1 MNCQLIVLIGLL
13 ICLITITILPEPKEG
28 FESTCKENNSS
39 GCAGN
44 NIKSDGVVDFTK
56 FGYQPSNVTNDDVT
70 ITLPKHKCDNSMHNN
85 LYCKFC
91 YYDENGKWSCDQCRK
106 NVEKKD
112 DKFQSRYLRA
122 MEAIDKIRKAH
133 DKGEITDYTYHTLF
147 TRWLKVYH
155 DVTLLPEDKVEQ
167 LYCSSYLSII
177 DSAEDKTVFEDFIY
191 NTWPSKCAARIPS
204 ILYGEI
210 DNVTDVSDPSNK
222 NQNLNS
228 PDLVSIE
235 NLLNDINNNSKKHE
249 KKTANIDDIR
259 DQWNRMWHKDK
270 VSGLHKG
277 RQADG

>member
-1 MNCQLIVLIGLL
+1 MNCQLVVLIGLL
-13 ICLITITILPEPKEG
+13 LCLIIVVITPENKET
-28 FESTCKENNSS
+28 FNSKCNSDDSS
-39 GCAGN
+39 GCGTN
-44 NIKSDGVVDFTK
+44 NTKSEGVTDFTE
-56 FGYQPSNVTNDDVT
+56 FGYQPSHVINDDVT
-70 ITLPKHKCDNSMHNN
+70 ITLPKHKCDNSMHND

-155 DVTLLPEDKVEQ
+155 DVTLLPQDKVEQ
-167 LYCSSYLSII
+167 LYCSTYLSII

-210 DNVTDVSDPSNK
+210 DNVNDVSDPSNK
-222 NQNLNS
+222 NQNLDR
-228 PDLVSIE
+228 PDLDSIE
-235 NLLNDINNNSKKHE
+235 NLLDDINNNERKNTKNQS
-249 KKTANIDDIR
+249 NIDDIR
-259 DQWNRMWHKDK
+259 KEWKKIWHTNSDTRL
-270 VSGLHKG
+270 SRG

>member
-1 MNCQLIVLIGLL
+1 MNCQLVVLIGLL
-13 ICLITITILPEPKEG
+13 LCLIIVVITPENKET
-28 FESTCKENNSS
+28 FNSKCNSDDSS
-39 GCAGN
+39 GCGTN
-44 NIKSDGVVDFTK
+44 NTKSEGVTDFTE
-56 FGYQPSNVTNDDVT
+56 FGYQPSHVINDDVT
-70 ITLPKHKCDNSMHNN
+70 ITLPKHKCDNSMHND

-155 DVTLLPEDKVEQ
+155 DVTLLPQDKVEQ
-167 LYCSSYLSII
+167 LYCSTYLSII

-210 DNVTDVSDPSNK
+210 DNVNDVSDPSNK
-222 NQNLNS
+222 NQNLDR
-228 PDLVSIE
+228 PDLDSIE
-235 NLLNDINNNSKKHE
+235 NLLDDINNNERKNTKNQS
-249 KKTANIDDIR
+249 NIDDIR
-259 DQWNRMWHKDK
+259 KEWKKIWHTNSDT
-270 VSGLHKG
+270 GLSSG

>member
-1 MNCQLIVLIGLL
+1 MNCQLVVLIGLL
-13 ICLITITILPEPKEG
+13 LCLIIVVITPENKET
-28 FESTCKENNSS
+28 FNSKCNSDDSS
-39 GCAGN
+39 GCGTN
-44 NIKSDGVVDFTK
+44 NTKSEGVTDFTE
-56 FGYQPSNVTNDDVT
+56 FGYQPSHVINDDVT
-70 ITLPKHKCDNSMHNN
+70 ITLPKHKCDNSMHND

-155 DVTLLPEDKVEQ
+155 DVTLLPQDKVEQ
-167 LYCSSYLSII
+167 LYCSTYLSII

-210 DNVTDVSDPSNK
+210 DNVNDVSDPSNK
-222 NQNLNS
+222 NQNLDR
-228 PDLVSIE
+228 PDLDSIE
-235 NLLNDINNNSKKHE
+235 NLLDDINNNERKNTRQQSD
-249 KKTANIDDIR
+249 IDDIR
-259 DQWNRMWHKDK
+259 REWKKIWHTNSDTRL
-270 VSGLHKG
+270 SRG